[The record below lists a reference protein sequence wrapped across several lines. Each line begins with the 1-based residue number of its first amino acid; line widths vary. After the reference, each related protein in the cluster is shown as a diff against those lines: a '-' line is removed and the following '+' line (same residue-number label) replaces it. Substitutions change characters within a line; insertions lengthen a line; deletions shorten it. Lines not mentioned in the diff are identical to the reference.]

1 MSILSIYLDKRQN
14 HVRIEVQAKPK
25 AEASSKRP
33 RKWCRA
39 LSTTGVKHGPDLA
52 TSWGLH
58 RNVQRMVLTW
68 KRVGVLHRNVRLDC

>member
-39 LSTTGVKHGPDLA
+39 LFNNRSETWPRLGNELGVAQKCAAHGPDLE
-52 TSWGLH
+52 TSWGSA
-58 RNVQRMVLTW
+58 QKCAT
-68 KRVGVLHRNVRLDC
+68 